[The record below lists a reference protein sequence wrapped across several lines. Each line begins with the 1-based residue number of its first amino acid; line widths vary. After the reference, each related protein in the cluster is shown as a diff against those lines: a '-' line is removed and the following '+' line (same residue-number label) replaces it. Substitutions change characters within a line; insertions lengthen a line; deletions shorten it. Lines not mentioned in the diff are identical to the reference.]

1 MDGMATLTITA
12 AELSDSGQYICNV
25 TLGSE
30 ERSTTF
36 NLAVRG
42 KHKKGYI
49 ILCSFKTKYSSVEKL
64 HM

>member
-42 KHKKGYI
+42 KQKG
-49 ILCSFKTKYSSVEKL
+49 L
-64 HM
+64 HYVVLKPNIPL

>member
-12 AELSDSGQYICNV
+12 AGLSDSGQYICNV

-42 KHKKGYI
+42 KHKATI
-49 ILCSFKTKYSSVEKL
+49 CSFKTKYSSVEKL